1 MVKECKVP
9 TGCDKEL
16 FLIKYEWKAPRFI
29 QVQILLVGKVPAVD
43 KFIKE
48 FQNKKFPK
56 KRIEPSKDPRSV
68 HVLPIYPVHYM
79 RMEQIKNLARY
90 MYMLQSVAD
99 MIMLQRICLTSKVL
113 EFISVN

>member
-56 KRIEPSKDPRSV
+56 KRIEPSKDPRSTLITY
-68 HVLPIYPVHYM
+68 LPSSLY
-79 RMEQIKNLARY
+79 EDG
-90 MYMLQSVAD
+90 AD
-99 MIMLQRICLTSKVL
+99 KKPS
-113 EFISVN
+113 